1 MKLNN
6 NYTNNI
12 KNADKKIIE
21 NEKNIEKGRN
31 IKANISLI
39 LSLYPILIIAYTIYA
54 NIIEPDSGVSGWPI
68 IIYYIPVA
76 LPIFII
82 SLLCGMSGCKSK
94 NKKFSNI
101 ANLGII
107 LSFVPLLLFAYLLLI
122 SSY

>member
-94 NKKFSNI
+94 NKNI
-101 ANLGII
+101 ANMGII
-107 LSFVPLLLFAYLLLI
+107 LSFVPLLLFAYLLLT